1 MKKYLVSIHHP
12 QTNEQIGMVCLPA
25 ESLDEAHAK
34 GAEAILLHKRM
45 GRDDIE
51 GMVAETI
58 AGKLLNGYRGA
69 EIADFERLY
78 ETIAQ
83 LSLLAMEQTD
93 IQEIEINPLIV
104 YPKGMGVLAIDS
116 RMILK

>member
-51 GMVAETI
+51 GMVTLVVREVYS
-58 AGKLLNGYRGA
+58 LRP
-69 EIADFERLY
+69 
-78 ETIAQ
+78 AQ
-83 LSLLAMEQTD
+83 WE
-93 IQEIEINPLIV
+93 
-104 YPKGMGVLAIDS
+104 
-116 RMILK
+116 